1 MFADLMFLLLP
12 VGTFQG
18 GYTVILL
25 AGMIGTG
32 KSTYA
37 EFLSKNLGSEIF
49 YESVVDNPILPDYYK
64 NPKRWAFPLQIYFLN
79 TRFKTI
85 RQARSNADNV
95 LDRSLYEDLIFAEL
109 NYDSGNMTQLELDT
123 YKDLL
128 ETMMNEIDKTP
139 KSRSDLLIYLH
150 SDLDTVLERIRQ
162 RGRSYEQI
170 DDNPELFAYYKTLH
184 GKYKDW
190 IEAYDKTPVLMIE
203 SNQYDIFDE
212 EDQTKIMALVKNELH
227 RLDSIAK
234 SDSVMHETR

>member
-1 MFADLMFLLLP
+1 M
-12 VGTFQG
+12 
-18 GYTVILL
+18 

-37 EFLSKNLGSEIF
+37 EFLSEQLNSEIF

-85 RQARSNADNV
+85 RQARTSPDNV

-109 NYDSGNMTQLELDT
+109 NFDSGNMTQLEFDT

-139 KSRSDLLIYLH
+139 KSRQDLLIYLD
-150 SDLDTVLERIRQ
+150 SDLDTVLNRIKQ
-162 RGRSYEQI
+162 RGRSYEQVEEH
-170 DDNPELFAYYKTLH
+170 PELFTYYKTLH
-184 GKYKDW
+184 TKYKEW
-190 IEAYDKTPVLMIE
+190 IKAYDKTPVLMIE
-203 SNQYDIFDE
+203 SDQYDIFDKN
-212 EDQTKIMALVKNELH
+212 DQDKIMTLVRNELN
-227 RLDSIAK
+227 RLESVHSRSA
-234 SDSVMHETR
+234 VMHEIR

>member
-1 MFADLMFLLLP
+1 MILM
-12 VGTFQG
+12 
-18 GYTVILL
+18 

-37 EFLSKNLGSEIF
+37 EFLSEQLGSSIF

-85 RQARSNADNV
+85 REARTSSDNV

-109 NYDSGNMTQLELDT
+109 NFDSGNMTQLEFDT

-139 KSRSDLLIYLH
+139 KSRPDLLIYLD
-150 SDLDTVLERIRQ
+150 SDIETVLSRIRQ
-162 RGRSYEQI
+162 RGRSYEQV
-170 DDNPELFAYYKTLH
+170 DENPELLAYYRTLH
-184 GKYKDW
+184 AKYKEW
-190 IEAYDKTPVLMIE
+190 IKAYDKTPVLMIE
-203 SNQYDIFDE
+203 SDQYNIFDTN
-212 EDQTKIMALVKNELH
+212 DQDKILTLVKNELA
-227 RLDSIAK
+227 RLDSLK
-234 SDSVMHETR
+234 QPSFLMHESL

>member
-1 MFADLMFLLLP
+1 
-12 VGTFQG
+12 
-18 GYTVILL
+18 VILM

-37 EFLSKNLGSEIF
+37 EFLSEQLGSEIF

-85 RQARSNADNV
+85 RQARTSPDNV

-109 NYDSGNMTQLELDT
+109 NFDSGNMTQLELDT

-128 ETMMNEIDKTP
+128 ETMMNEIEKMP
-139 KSRSDLLIYLH
+139 KSRSDLLIYLD
-150 SDLDTVLERIRQ
+150 SDLETVLDRIRQ

-170 DDNPELFAYYKTLH
+170 EENPELFAYYKTLH
-184 GKYKDW
+184 AKYKDW
-190 IEAYDKTPVLMIE
+190 IKAYDKTPVLVIE
-203 SNQYDIFDE
+203 SNQYDIFNP
-212 EDQTKIMALVKNELH
+212 EDQKSILTLVTNELN
-227 RLDSIAK
+227 RLDTLAHPST
-234 SDSVMHETR
+234 SMHETR

>member
-1 MFADLMFLLLP
+1 MILM
-12 VGTFQG
+12 
-18 GYTVILL
+18 

-37 EFLSKNLGSEIF
+37 EFLSEQLGSSIF

-85 RQARSNADNV
+85 REARTSSDNV

-109 NYDSGNMTQLELDT
+109 NFDSGNMTQLEFDT

-139 KSRSDLLIYLH
+139 KSRPDLLIYLD
-150 SDLDTVLERIRQ
+150 SDIETVLSRIRQ
-162 RGRSYEQI
+162 RGRSYEQV
-170 DDNPELFAYYKTLH
+170 DENPELLAYYRTLH
-184 GKYKDW
+184 AKYKEW
-190 IEAYDKTPVLMIE
+190 IKAYDKTPVLVIE
-203 SNQYDIFDE
+203 SDQYNIFNTD
-212 EDQTKIMALVKNELH
+212 DQAKILTLIKRELT
-227 RLDSIAK
+227 RLDSLNKEPA
-234 SDSVMHETR
+234 VMHETH

>member
-1 MFADLMFLLLP
+1 MILM
-12 VGTFQG
+12 
-18 GYTVILL
+18 

-37 EFLSKNLGSEIF
+37 EFLSDQLGSEIF

-85 RQARSNADNV
+85 RQARTSPDNV

-109 NYDSGNMTQLELDT
+109 NFDSGNMTQLEFDT

-139 KSRSDLLIYLH
+139 KSRPDLLIYLD
-150 SDLDTVLERIRQ
+150 SDFDTVLNRIRQ
-162 RGRSYEQI
+162 RGRSYEQV
-170 DDNPELFAYYKTLH
+170 DENPELLAYYKTLH
-184 GKYKDW
+184 AKYKDW
-190 IEAYDKTPVLMIE
+190 ISAYDKTAVLRIE
-203 SNQYDIFDE
+203 SDQYNIFDE
-212 EDQTKIMALVKNELH
+212 TDQERILTLVKKELH
-227 RLDSIAK
+227 RLDSLNEP
-234 SDSVMHETR
+234 SVLMHETR

>member
-1 MFADLMFLLLP
+1 M
-12 VGTFQG
+12 
-18 GYTVILL
+18 

-37 EFLSKNLGSEIF
+37 EFFSNQLGSEIF

-85 RQARSNADNV
+85 RQARTSPDNV

-128 ETMMNEIDKTP
+128 ETMMNEIDKMP
-139 KSRSDLLIYLH
+139 KSRSDLLVYLD
-150 SDLDTVLERIRQ
+150 SDLDTVLDRIRQ

-170 DDNPELFAYYKTLH
+170 EENPELLAYYKTLH
-184 GKYKDW
+184 GKYKEW
-190 IEAYDKTPVLMIE
+190 IKAYDKTPVLMID
-203 SNQYDIFDE
+203 SDQYNIFQKS
-212 EDQTKIMALVKNELH
+212 DQAKIMTLVKDKLES
-227 RLDSIAK
+227 LDSLEQP
-234 SDSVMHETR
+234 SVVMHETR

>member
-1 MFADLMFLLLP
+1 MILM
-12 VGTFQG
+12 
-18 GYTVILL
+18 

-37 EFLSKNLGSEIF
+37 EFLSEQLGSSIF

-85 RQARSNADNV
+85 REARTSSDNV

-109 NYDSGNMTQLELDT
+109 NFDSGNMTQLEFDT

-139 KSRSDLLIYLH
+139 KSRPDLLIYLD
-150 SDLDTVLERIRQ
+150 SDIETVLSRIRQ
-162 RGRSYEQI
+162 RGRSYEQV
-170 DDNPELFAYYKTLH
+170 DENPELLAYYRTLH
-184 GKYKDW
+184 AKYKEW
-190 IEAYDKTPVLMIE
+190 IKAYDKTPVLIIE
-203 SNQYDIFDE
+203 SDQYNIFNTD
-212 EDQTKIMALVKNELH
+212 DQAKILTLIKRELT
-227 RLDSIAK
+227 RLDSLNKEPA
-234 SDSVMHETR
+234 VMHETH